1 MITLILYAA
10 NMVFDLRFQVSNKI
24 HTLPHVCDF
33 IGQIT
38 DLISICL
45 FLHLSNFCQEIS
57 HAAEFQSISNASW
70 MHLHFAFLRPNS
82 YLICLR
88 FMKWWSVNG
97 VKRNQY
103 TECIWPSPDHF
114 MMNTAVFMFLGLS
127 VALMICYT
135 IFYKTLITF
144 GTVYKIFFVWTVRF
158 SAFRGTLNDAFTPI
172 RADLWCVPS
181 HDMRTEAW
189 WLREASLE
197 SLYAL
202 IAKEVN
208 GWSLYSSDK

>member
-1 MITLILYAA
+1 MQQIWRLS
-10 NMVFDLRFQVSNKI
+10 LRFQVSNKI

-103 TECIWPSPDHF
+103 MECIWPSPDHF

-127 VALMICYT
+127 VASMICYT

-144 GTVYKIFFVWTVRF
+144 GTVYDIFFF
-158 SAFRGTLNDAFTPI
+158 CLNCEILSFP
-172 RADLWCVPS
+172 R
-181 HDMRTEAW
+181 H
-189 WLREASLE
+189 LE
-197 SLYAL
+197 RRLYAHQ
-202 IAKEVN
+202 
-208 GWSLYSSDK
+208 GWFMVRAITWYENRSLMA